1 MLKLL
6 QKKSEIYKSTKA
18 QLELGIKRT
27 HEVDRNYDKGGRSF
41 YFFDFDDNIAVLAT
55 PIIIFHKETGREIKL
70 SSRDFGEQSG
80 DIGRRGIYKDYLIK
94 FDGPGNSFQHFRDR
108 DLSLIEKL
116 LGQQQIFV
124 QDLLWALGMPDYH
137 WQGPSWS
144 CFYHAVFNR
153 RPLSLI
159 TARGHHPETIKQ
171 GIRLMID
178 ERHLPHEPNYLA
190 LYPVNNPEVRAQLG
204 KSMQVSVAEMKQ
216 AAIRA
221 SVLRAFEVYGYNPHH
236 RFGMSDDD
244 PNNIALI
251 IEEMTILK
259 KEFSDNSFFVFD
271 THKGQ
276 FLRREIFVGRTE
288 DQIVGRQSEQLSLLA
303 LDETTGR

>member
-1 MLKLL
+1 MLKLF
-6 QKKSEIYKSTKA
+6 QKKKSGYKSTQT
-18 QLELGIKRT
+18 QLELGIRRAP
-27 HEVDRNYDKGGRSF
+27 EVDRNFDKGGRSF

-55 PIIIFHKETGREIKL
+55 PILIFHKETGRAVKL
-70 SSRDFGEQSG
+70 SSREFGECSA
-80 DIGRRGIYKDYLIK
+80 DIGRKGVYKDYEIR
-94 FDGPGNSFQHFRDR
+94 FDGPGNSFQHFRDK

-116 LGQQQIFV
+116 LGQKQVFL
-124 QDLLWALGMPDYH
+124 QDLMWALGMPDYH

-153 RPLSLI
+153 RPISLI

-171 GIRLMID
+171 GIRLMIE

-190 LYPVNNPEVRAQLG
+190 LYPVNNPEVRDELG
-204 KSMQVSVAEMKQ
+204 KGMDVSVAEMKQ

-221 SVLRAFEVYGYNPHH
+221 SVLKAFSIYGHNPYH

-244 PNNIALI
+244 PNNVELI
-251 IEEMTILK
+251 IKEMTLLK
-259 KEFSDNSFFVFD
+259 REFPENSFFVFD

-276 FLRREIFVGRTE
+276 FVRREIFDGHTLDEVVGRNF
-288 DQIVGRQSEQLSLLA
+288 EQLALLSR
-303 LDETTGR
+303 D